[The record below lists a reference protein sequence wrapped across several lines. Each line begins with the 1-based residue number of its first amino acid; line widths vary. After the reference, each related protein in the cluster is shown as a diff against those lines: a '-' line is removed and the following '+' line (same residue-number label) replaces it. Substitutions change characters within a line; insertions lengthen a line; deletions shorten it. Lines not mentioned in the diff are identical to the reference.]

1 MEKAIIQCIDCGRVH
16 EPGAVYRCECGGLL
30 EVVPNMEYL
39 RENVSRGLFD
49 SRLRLRNL
57 PYGSGVWRFREL
69 VHPLVGD
76 EDIVS
81 RPEGNTNLYRHK
93 KVSAYTGIDVIG
105 LKHEGE
111 NPTGSF
117 KDRGMT
123 VGMSEAKRLRMKQ
136 VACASTGNTSASMAA
151 YASMAGL
158 KSVVFIPDGEIAFGK
173 LSQALAYGAQVLQVK
188 GNFDDAMSLVQESS
202 DALGIYLLNSI
213 NPWRVEGQK
222 SIMFELLQQLSWES
236 PDWVIVPAGNLG
248 NTSAFGKAL
257 IELKE
262 LGFIEKIP
270 RIAAIQATGANPFYS
285 MWAKKADTLPSVPH
299 PKTIATAIKIGN
311 PVSWKKAMK
320 AIKYTKGLVEEVTDQ
335 EIMDAKAMID
345 ASGIGCE
352 PASAASV
359 AGAKKLR
366 EKGKIDKKDRVVC
379 IITGNILKDPDATIN
394 YHLDRLEH
402 IKPAYANKPTVIEP
416 NLESVKKALKA
427 R

>member
-1 MEKAIIQCIDCGRVH
+1 MEKATIKCIDCRREH
-16 EPGAVYRCECGGLL
+16 KPGPIYRCECRGLL

-39 RENVSRGLFD
+39 KENISTGLFD

-69 VHPLVGD
+69 IHPLVSD

-93 KVSAYTGIDVIG
+93 KMSSYTGIDDIC

-123 VGMSEAKRLRMKQ
+123 VGMSEAKRLKMKH

-158 KSVVFIPDGEIAFGK
+158 KPVVFVPDGEIAYGK
-173 LSQALAYGAQVLQVK
+173 LSQALAYGAQVIQVK

-202 DALGIYLLNSI
+202 NAVGIYLLNSI

-222 SIMFELLQQLSWES
+222 SIMFEMLQQFSWES

-248 NTSAFGKAL
+248 NTSAFGKGL
-257 IELKE
+257 REMKE
-262 LGFIEKIP
+262 LGFIEKVP
-270 RIAAIQATGANPFYS
+270 KIAAIQAQGANPFYT
-285 MWAKKADTLPSVPH
+285 MWANKEKELPAVQH

-311 PVSWKKAMK
+311 PVSWKKAM
-320 AIKYTKGLVEEVTDQ
+320 ASIKYTKGLVEEVTDQ
-335 EIMDAKAMID
+335 EIMDAKALID

-366 EKGKIDKKDRVVC
+366 EKGAIDKKDKVVC
-379 IITGNILKDPDATIN
+379 IITGNILKDSDATIN
-394 YHLDRLEH
+394 YHFEKLDH
-402 IKPAYANKPTVIEP
+402 IRSTYANKPIAIEP
-416 NLESVKKALKA
+416 TLESVKKVLKV
-427 R
+427 